1 MAPGVPAVRHLLE
14 ELRQASFDAAVRDL
28 DELRA
33 LARESG
39 APEAAQ
45 PKSWD
50 VAFWAERLREKR
62 YAYSDEALRPY
73 FPLPRVLDGLF
84 ALAGRLFGV
93 RVRAASGEAPVWPP
107 DVRFFRI
114 EDASGAALAAFSL
127 DPYSRPA
134 EKRGGAW
141 MDECVGRRR
150 TIAAAPHTAASLG
163 GTPAA
168 RG

>member
-1 MAPGVPAVRHLLE
+1 DVAAAERLLGELREASWDAAVRELE
-14 ELRQASFDAAVRDL
+14 ELRALSRDA
-28 DELRA
+28 
-33 LARESG
+33 G
-39 APEAAQ
+39 APEADDL
-45 PKSWD
+45 KNWD
-50 VAFWAERLREKR
+50 VAFWAERLREQR

-93 RVRAASGEAPVWPP
+93 RVRAADGEAPVWHP

-114 EDASGAALAAFSL
+114 EDASGTPLAAFYL

-141 MDECVGRRR
+141 MDACVGAGAGRRP
-150 TIAAAPHTAASLG
+150 T
-163 GTPAA
+163 
-168 RG
+168 